1 MVDLRGAL
9 LAAAEEAEKM
19 QKEAE
24 NYQKRVDY
32 LEVRMVEQQ
41 NTINNLESH
50 VDYIECENN
59 KLRTKLKNIADYM
72 RSIGSILSED

>member
-1 MVDLRGAL
+1 MADLRGAL

-24 NYQKRVDY
+24 EYQKRIDY
-32 LEVRMVEQQ
+32 LEVRTVEQQ

-50 VDYIECENN
+50 IDYIECENN
-59 KLRTKLKNIADYM
+59 KLRTKLKNVADYM

>member
-1 MVDLRGAL
+1 MADLRGAL

-50 VDYIECENN
+50 IDYIECENN
-59 KLRTKLKNIADYM
+59 KLRIKLKNIADYM